1 LAFTEWG
8 EMREARPILFT
19 IQRGEFPGGVCPG
32 CGWVQKFEFRVPR
45 LEPYV
50 PEE

>member
-1 LAFTEWG
+1 
-8 EMREARPILFT
+8 MFT
-19 IQRGEFPGGVCPG
+19 IQRGDPPGGICPG
-32 CGWVQKFEFRVPR
+32 CGWKQKYEFRVPR